1 MLSQNH
7 VEISDE
13 LKNAAVNF
21 EKKDL
26 FAFGQ
31 QIGAAASKV
40 HLGQETQMNVKKQNF
55 AKITQGF
62 LKAYGG
68 KINIEALLFC
78 IYDEDQAALMVDVGV
93 QAFMKAIHDTDT
105 QDMIGDL
112 IGAGIGFYGGYQ
124 QFEQGLPV
132 CEDVFSSSDLS
143 VQRLKK
149 DMSHMSDA
157 LKNLPQLTR
166 NLKSHEKDIMKAAH
180 NVNGDMEK
188 LGEFFGKFVQFTTE
202 QSSTWADVYPK
213 DNREVA
219 TEILQGFF
227 EGTNVGTFNFTN
239 LLICIY
245 GEDQAAI
252 ALYEGVELFEQAWAD
267 KDWMEAVG
275 GVIALV
281 SAVQGAEQALPTC
294 EAVVSKDYTWGE
306 FDKLAALAQNK
317 EKTAKVVG
325 ENLLFNG
332 VTISEDVV
340 KAMKSYKAGDY
351 KDFGY
356 QMGNTLLLA
365 TKTEDKDLFLY

>member
-1 MLSQNH
+1 
-7 VEISDE
+7 
-13 LKNAAVNF
+13 
-21 EKKDL
+21 
-26 FAFGQ
+26 
-31 QIGAAASKV
+31 
-40 HLGQETQMNVKKQNF
+40 MNIKKQNF
-55 AKITQGF
+55 AKFTEGF

-68 KINIEALLFC
+68 KLNIEALLFC

-112 IGAGIGFYGGYQ
+112 VGAGIGFYGGYQ
-124 QFEQGLPV
+124 QFEQGLPA
-132 CEDVFSSSDLS
+132 CEAVWTPSDLS

-149 DMSHMSDA
+149 DMSYMSDA
-157 LKNLPQLTR
+157 IKNLPQLTK
-166 NLKSHEKDIMKAAH
+166 NLKSHEKEIIESAL
-180 NVNGDMEK
+180 NVNGMES
-188 LGEFFGKFVQFTTE
+188 LGEWFGKFVQFTTE
-202 QSSTWADVYPK
+202 KSTTWADAYPK

-267 KDWMEAVG
+267 KDWTEAVG

-281 SAVQGAEQALPTC
+281 AAVQGAEQALPTC
-294 EAVVSKDYTWGE
+294 EAVVSKDYSWGE
-306 FDKLAALAQNK
+306 FDKLAALAKNK

-325 ENLLFNG
+325 ENMLFNG

-340 KAMKSYKAGDY
+340 KAMESYKAGDY